1 MTKPNTVDA
10 FVKAQVLPEL
20 RPTVARIRALMRE
33 YAPDVT
39 EIISNGMP
47 CYRARRIIAYI
58 SPTKKDITLGFSRG
72 AQFQDKDGLLRG
84 VGKSSRHVKL
94 RTAADVNTTSC
105 DTTSNRRWSSTLNEV
120 ARGGDSV
127 LHTTSAGF

>member
-1 MTKPNTVDA
+1 MTQPNTVDA
-10 FVKAQVLPEL
+10 FVKAHVLPEL

-33 YAPDVT
+33 YSPDVT
-39 EIISNGMP
+39 EIISYGMP

-58 SPTKKDITLGFSRG
+58 SPNRKDITLGFSRG

-94 RTAADVNTTSC
+94 RTAADVNTT
-105 DTTSNRRWSSTLNEV
+105 
-120 ARGGDSV
+120 V
-127 LHTTSAGF
+127 LRYYIKQALEFDAQ